1 MSGKNENAARVYVAP
16 RQEVGDPTTRRGAPY
31 ESANLTR
38 KEGLC
43 AHEFVTAIRHNVPQS
58 HFKRSAAARTC
69 ASLGGTAEPR
79 GSREFWKSTIQPGYS
94 DESALA

>member
-1 MSGKNENAARVYVAP
+1 MPHECMSHHAKKSATQQRAAAR
-16 RQEVGDPTTRRGAPY
+16 PTRVQILRERR
-31 ESANLTR
+31 
-38 KEGLC
+38 GLC
-43 AHEFVTAIRHNVPQS
+43 AHEFVTPIRHNVPQS